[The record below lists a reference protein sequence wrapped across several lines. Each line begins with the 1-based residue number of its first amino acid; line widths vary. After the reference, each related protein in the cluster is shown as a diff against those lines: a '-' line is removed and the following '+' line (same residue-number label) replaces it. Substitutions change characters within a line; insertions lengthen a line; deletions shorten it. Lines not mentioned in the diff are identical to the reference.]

1 MPNSELMTIGK
12 THPTLCMLTEY
23 QVSNITQ
30 YETFL
35 MGGVAGAISRTVTAP
50 IDRLKIFFQVHHQS
64 PQAGY
69 GKTLRFMIKEGGLK
83 SLWRGNGINVLK
95 IIPEQGTD
103 YY

>member
-1 MPNSELMTIGK
+1 
-12 THPTLCMLTEY
+12 MLTEY

-35 MGGVAGAISRTVTAP
+35 MGGVAGVISRTVTAP

-95 IIPEQGTD
+95 IIPEQGKD